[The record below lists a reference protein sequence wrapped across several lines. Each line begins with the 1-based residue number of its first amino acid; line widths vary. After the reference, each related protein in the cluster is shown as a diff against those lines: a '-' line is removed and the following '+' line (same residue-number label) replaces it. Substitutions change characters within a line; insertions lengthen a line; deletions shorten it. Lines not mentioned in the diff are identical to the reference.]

1 MRILWYPFG
10 HVGEKPLKLTQ
21 EPMEG
26 EILED
31 KQKGRFGMIF
41 IFYKVEEVRFLEF
54 KCRKSDSIYNF
65 ISNTMK
71 PSYFKLIALL
81 SIIVLG
87 SSVPSFTLDPT
98 ITGIVASTP

>member
-1 MRILWYPFG
+1 
-10 HVGEKPLKLTQ
+10 
-21 EPMEG
+21 
-26 EILED
+26 
-31 KQKGRFGMIF
+31 MIF

-87 SSVPSFTLDPT
+87 SSTAAFTLDPASP
-98 ITGIVASTP
+98 GGVALTPIISNQRG

>member
-31 KQKGRFGMIF
+31 K
-41 IFYKVEEVRFLEF
+41 
-54 KCRKSDSIYNF
+54 
-65 ISNTMK
+65 
-71 PSYFKLIALL
+71 
-81 SIIVLG
+81 
-87 SSVPSFTLDPT
+87 
-98 ITGIVASTP
+98 